1 MTIFTINYN
10 EENDTYSFVENEK
23 TLKSLNIPKNEFNVK
38 VLKGLAI
45 GLGMK
50 IGMISNEEN
59 IKDNLINCIQKLI
72 RLNAYTNDVAE

>member
-38 VLKGLAI
+38 ILKGLAI

-59 IKDNLINCIQKLI
+59 IKDNLINCLQKLI
-72 RLNAYTNDVAE
+72 RLNAYTSDVAE